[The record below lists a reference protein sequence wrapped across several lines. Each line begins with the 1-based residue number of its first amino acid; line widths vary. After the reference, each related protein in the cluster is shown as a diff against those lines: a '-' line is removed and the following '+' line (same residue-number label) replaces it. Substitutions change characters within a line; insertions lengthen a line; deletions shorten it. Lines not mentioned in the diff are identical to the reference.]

1 MRTFRLDFVDPPV
14 LDISFS
20 EIPTIEIEFEPI
32 EYEVV
37 PDPYVGDYTVIPK
50 FREQVLPTHHK
61 NMAADVVVTTI
72 PVEQVS
78 NPSGGYTI
86 TIGGLD

>member
-1 MRTFRLDFVDPPV
+1 MRTFRLDFIDEPALP
-14 LDISFS
+14 LQFIESPEL
-20 EIPTIEIEFEPI
+20 EINFEPLTI
-32 EYEVV
+32 EVV

-61 NMAADVVVTTI
+61 NMAADVVVSTI

-78 NPSGGYTI
+78 NPSGGLTI

>member
-1 MRTFRLDFVDPPV
+1 MKTFRLEFVEPPILSLKFVDPPV
-14 LDISFS
+14 LNLDFAAQAV
-20 EIPTIEIEFEPI
+20 
-32 EYEVV
+32 EVV

-78 NPSGGYTI
+78 NPGGGYTI